1 MHHDAT
7 PFTPQ
12 GKAATAVPRSS
23 AAAAPD
29 DCLDT
34 AAQQAAG
41 EELASG
47 AVAAGDAAVGVVA
60 TGVADLAAA
69 PSIGQTRHPMLQE
82 REEVDSRSIFVA
94 GMEPNVQPDEL

>member
-1 MHHDAT
+1 M
-7 PFTPQ
+7 
-12 GKAATAVPRSS
+12 
-23 AAAAPD
+23 
-29 DCLDT
+29 DT

-69 PSIGQTRHPMLQE
+69 PSIGQTRHPTLQE

-94 GMEPNVQPDEL
+94 GLEPNVQPDEL